1 MSLSKWAAI
10 VYGRTYEVD
19 FRFITVPEDFTE
31 QDKIWAERYILG
43 STRSPEKL
51 TGNPRWLLFKNEAHC
66 VVGVTCRVKELMQ
79 NTSNEFIEDIG
90 DKSDE
95 PIENRTKDDQDRPL
109 YIFVGYVA
117 QLIQGVSIQ
126 IPSMNLDL
134 FRRIYQEYVAPS
146 NIWFVKDHQKASRIP
161 VNSQYEIEFQDM
173 EIATIDVDKS
183 KRFNFNQSNKL
194 INLWTN
200 SEAELLWGAASQAS
214 YLMSLCL
221 GFSLQKD
228 AIESSFLNATAQDV
242 KEVCTQ
248 TKEKPKKTPSP
259 ESEQY
264 SPTIVDYPDLSD
276 SRMTSKI
283 PEKMPRDSQ
292 FSETYQKNPESV
304 NPLSE
309 LGEKITNT
317 SKQMLKEGVENWENV
332 RQTIFYISGKAIDI
346 PGKAIEQLINPET
359 SEDYVQQIRENN
371 DWEEYD
377 NWEQQLDRSEER
389 KESKQRGGGFNER
402 KKTQNTIQDQSTQ
415 NFGFREKEKQD
426 DQDDWFP

>member
-1 MSLSKWAAI
+1 MSPSKWAAI

-51 TGNPRWLLFKNEAHC
+51 IGNPRWSLFKDEAHC

-79 NTSNEFIEDIG
+79 NTSNESID
-90 DKSDE
+90 
-95 PIENRTKDDQDRPL
+95 NRTKDDQERPL

-161 VNSQYEIEFQDM
+161 VNSQYEIEFQDK
-173 EIATIDVDKS
+173 EIATIETDECK
-183 KRFNFNQSNKL
+183 KFNFNQSNEL

-214 YLMSLCL
+214 YPMSLCL

-228 AIESSFLNATAQDV
+228 AIESSFLNATAQDL
-242 KEVCTQ
+242 KNVCTQ

-259 ESEQY
+259 ESKQC
-264 SPTIVDYPDLSD
+264 SPIIVNYPNLSAPI
-276 SRMTSKI
+276 MTSKN
-283 PEKMPRDSQ
+283 PENLLRDRQ
-292 FSETYQKNPESV
+292 FSETNLQNSESL

-309 LGEKITNT
+309 LGEKVTN
-317 SKQMLKEGVENWENV
+317 SPKQILKDGVEFLENS
-332 RQTIFYISGKAIDI
+332 RQNIVDI
-346 PGKAIEQLINPET
+346 PGKFIESISEKAREDIGRIEQLINPET
-359 SEDYVQQIRENN
+359 SEDYVQQTRENN

-377 NWEQQLDRSEER
+377 NWNQKLDRSEER
-389 KESKQRGGGFNER
+389 KESKQRGGRF
-402 KKTQNTIQDQSTQ
+402 KKEKKAQDTIQDQSTQ

>member
-51 TGNPRWLLFKNEAHC
+51 IGNPRWSLFKDEAHC

-79 NTSNEFIEDIG
+79 NTPNESID
-90 DKSDE
+90 
-95 PIENRTKDDQDRPL
+95 NRTKDDQERPL

-161 VNSQYEIEFQDM
+161 VNSQYEIEFQDK
-173 EIATIDVDKS
+173 EIETIETDECK
-183 KRFNFNQSNKL
+183 KFNFNQSNEL

-214 YLMSLCL
+214 YPMSLCL
-221 GFSLQKD
+221 GFLLQKD
-228 AIESSFLNATAQDV
+228 AIESSFLNATAQDL
-242 KEVCTQ
+242 KNVCTQ

-259 ESEQY
+259 ESKQC
-264 SPTIVDYPDLSD
+264 SPIIVNYPNLLAPI
-276 SRMTSKI
+276 MTSKN
-283 PEKMPRDSQ
+283 PENLPRDRQ
-292 FSETYQKNPESV
+292 FSETNLQNSEFL

-309 LGEKITNT
+309 LGEKVTN
-317 SKQMLKEGVENWENV
+317 SPKQILKDGVEFLENS
-332 RQTIFYISGKAIDI
+332 RQNIVDISGKFIESI
-346 PGKAIEQLINPET
+346 REKARENIGRIEQLINPET
-359 SEDYVQQIRENN
+359 SEDYVQQTRENN
-371 DWEEYD
+371 DLEEYD
-377 NWEQQLDRSEER
+377 NWNQKLDRSEKR
-389 KESKQRGGGFNER
+389 KESKQRGGRF
-402 KKTQNTIQDQSTQ
+402 KKEKKAQDTIQDQSTQ